1 MTQHNGQ
8 TTALNAET
16 DSLLS
21 DDLLTFD
28 ELAAKLK
35 IGRQTVP
42 RLLRRYKIPV
52 TKLAPNTQRVTREQ
66 YRRLIA
72 ECTVVRGQER
82 EYRPRPSH
90 RRRGG

>member
-1 MTQHNGQ
+1 MFRLYVYMTEHDGYS
-8 TTALNAET
+8 TALDARTNPPP
-16 DSLLS
+16 

-28 ELAAKLK
+28 ELAVRLK

-52 TKLAPNTQRVTREQ
+52 TKLAPNTQRVTIEH

-72 ECTVVRGQER
+72 ECTAT
-82 EYRPRPSH
+82 PA
-90 RRRGG
+90 

>member
-1 MTQHNGQ
+1 MTEHNGK

-16 DSLLS
+16 HSLLP

-35 IGRQTVP
+35 IGPQTVP

-66 YRRLIA
+66 YCRLIA
-72 ECTVVRGQER
+72 ECTVVRGQDR
-82 EYRPRPSH
+82 DNKPPPLTRSSA
-90 RRRGG
+90 

>member
-1 MTQHNGQ
+1 MKELDAKQRHSTRGANL
-8 TTALNAET
+8 AP
-16 DSLLS
+16 

-72 ECTVVRGQER
+72 ECTVAV
-82 EYRPRPSH
+82 
-90 RRRGG
+90 

>member
-1 MTQHNGQ
+1 MGNCWNGLLRLYVHMTEHDGH
-8 TTALNAET
+8 TAALDAIPA
-16 DSLLS
+16 

-72 ECTVVRGQER
+72 ECTVAV
-82 EYRPRPSH
+82 
-90 RRRGG
+90 